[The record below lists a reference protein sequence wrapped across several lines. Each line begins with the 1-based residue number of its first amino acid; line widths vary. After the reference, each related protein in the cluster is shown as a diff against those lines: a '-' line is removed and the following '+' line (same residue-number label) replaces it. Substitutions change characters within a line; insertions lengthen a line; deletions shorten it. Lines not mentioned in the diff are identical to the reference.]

1 MLHLGLALA
10 NDPLQ
15 APMPEEIRKR
25 VRGDGEA
32 VAVAREVE
40 ERTLSRNGFGVS
52 AGKRMLFRRRMVRGT
67 LAGWRYS
74 LRLAVI
80 PAEEDWEMVQLPKL
94 LAPLYLA
101 LRPLRLLAKY
111 GWARR
116 RQSASS

>member
-1 MLHLGLALA
+1 
-10 NDPLQ
+10 
-15 APMPEEIRKR
+15 
-25 VRGDGEA
+25 
-32 VAVAREVE
+32 
-40 ERTLSRNGFGVS
+40 
-52 AGKRMLFRRRMVRGT
+52 MVRGM

-80 PAEEDWEMVQLPKL
+80 PAEEDWEMVQLPGL

-116 RQSASS
+116 RHSPSS